1 MSENFFTDNLDIQF
15 RLDQI
20 DLSEVV
26 ELKENG
32 YAYAQDYPAAP
43 RNYADAKDNYRLM
56 LEVLGDICA
65 NIVAPKAAEAD
76 EEGAQFQRWR
86 GVLYAGY
93 SRSAGCLQP
102 G

>member
-1 MSENFFTDNLDIQF
+1 MSDNFFTDNLDIQF
-15 RLDQI
+15 RLDQL

-32 YAYAQDYPAAP
+32 YTYAQEYPEAP

-56 LEVLGDICA
+56 MEVLGDICA
-65 NIVAPKAAEAD
+65 NVIAPRAAEAD
-76 EEGAQFQRWR
+76 EEGAQFKDGR
-86 GVLYAGY
+86 GTVHE
-93 SRSAGCLQP
+93 SHPSSARGAQP